1 MDAFNFNLPTHIH
14 FSDHHIEALKEALAA
29 YTDKKILFLYG
40 EGSIKRLGLYEDVKT
55 LLKSLNIDVEEF
67 GGIPANPTLSKVLEA
82 RALIVKTQR
91 DFILAVGGGS
101 VMDAAKA
108 MAVAALVPEEEVW
121 DIFERKRWF
130 DEALPLGVVV
140 TLSGTGS
147 EVNGNAVINNDFT
160 GIKWSIG
167 SPLLRP
173 VFAVINPAFQNGLK
187 TEAYQATTLDIIHH
201 TLEQFIDDTEETSTA
216 DYLMVGLIKSVQ
228 ENFQKVLEDH
238 ATLETYKNL
247 SWASSLGLSFLF
259 QQGKKGAWESHRI
272 SYPITAKFNVVHG
285 YALTMVIPA
294 WLSYVYDEENL
305 VFMNRLDF
313 LGQHLFNGARGQDV
327 IKALKAYYQSTG
339 APVTWEE
346 AGLSKPDENTLQ
358 AMAHDVM
365 KHGDLGKL
373 KILNEASLMD
383 IYHRIGA

>member
-1 MDAFNFNLPTHIH
+1 MDSFSFNLPTDIH
-14 FSDHHIEALKEALAA
+14 FTDDHVNTLKESLIPFKAQ
-29 YTDKKILFLYG
+29 KILLVYG
-40 EGSIKRLGLYEDVKT
+40 ESSIHRLGLYGEVIGV
-55 LLKSLNIDVEEF
+55 LKELKIAYQEL
-67 GGIPANPTLSKVLEA
+67 GGIPANPTLSKVIEA
-82 RALIVKTQR
+82 QKIIQTEGC

-108 MAVAALVPEEEVW
+108 MAVAAFVKENEIW

-130 DEALPLGVVV
+130 EKALPLGVVV

-147 EVNGNAVINNDFT
+147 EVNGNAVINNDFN

-187 TEAYQATTLDIIHH
+187 SGSFKATTLDIIHH
-201 TLEQFIDDTEETSTA
+201 TLEQFIDDTLETSTA

-228 ENFQKVLEDH
+228 ENFSKVLEDT

-247 SWASSLGLSFLF
+247 SWASTLGLSFLF

-272 SYPITAKFNVVHG
+272 SYPITAKFNVIHG

-294 WLSYVYDEENL
+294 WLRYVYDEKNT
-305 VFMNRLDF
+305 VFMDRLAF
-313 LGQHLFNGARGQDV
+313 LGEHLFNGAKGVDV
-327 IKALKAYYQSTG
+327 IDALKAYYASTG
-339 APVTWEE
+339 APVSWSG
-346 AGLSKPDENTLQ
+346 AGLETPDELTLK

-373 KILNEASLMD
+373 KVLNEASLVK
-383 IYHRIGA
+383 IYQNIGA